1 MDFFIDFSVMG
12 SSLLSVL
19 QPINLLWI
27 LIGTVVGIIFGAVPG
42 LTATTAVALFTP
54 ITFDLNFTASFAF
67 LLGIYCGGY
76 YAGSIPAILI
86 NTPGAPG
93 NAATAL
99 DGHTLAKKGLAGK
112 ALSLSVTSSWFG
124 GVFSAICLLFFAPV
138 FTAMALKFGPQEYFS
153 VAVLGF
159 SAIASISGKSM
170 TKGLAAGMIGC
181 ALGCIGMDSIDGVP
195 RFTFGFIDLMGGIDI
210 LPALIGLFAL
220 TEVFSKT
227 ESLVRGQKDELLKAV
242 RVLPKFKEYWK
253 RKGLLLKSSMIGT
266 IVGAVPGTGPAIAAW
281 LSYNEAKRSS
291 KHPEEFGNGSEEG
304 IVACEA
310 ANNAVTGG
318 ALIPLITLGIPGDAV
333 TAVLLSA
340 LLIQGLTPGP
350 MMIVNHYDIV
360 TTMLWILLIANGLML
375 VFGLF
380 GSKWFSKILSIPT
393 PVLVP
398 IICVLCVA
406 GGFSVNNSTFDA
418 ALALMLGI
426 IGYAF
431 MKFGFPVAPMVLGMV
446 LGPIIEPYFRLAL
459 IGSDMNPLIFV
470 TSPLSCIF
478 LILTVIL
485 TWSMQRRSKSKAKKA
500 KAEKKP

>member
-1 MDFFIDFSVMG
+1 MDYIIDFGVMG
-12 SSLLSVL
+12 ASLLSL
-19 QPINLLWI
+19 MNPITLGWI
-27 LIGTVVGIIFGAVPG
+27 IIGVIVGIIFGAVPG

-54 ITFDLNFTASFAF
+54 ITFDLDFTNSFAF

-99 DGHTLAKKGLAGK
+99 DGNALAKMGKAGK

-124 GVFSAICLLFFAPV
+124 GTFSAICLLFFAPL

-159 SAIASISGKSM
+159 SAIASISGKSVM
-170 TKGLAAGMIGC
+170 KGLAAGMVGC
-181 ALGCIGMDSIDGVP
+181 VLGCIGMDPIDGVP
-195 RFTFGFIDLMGGIDI
+195 RFTFGFIDLMSGIDI

-227 ESLVRGQKDELLKAV
+227 ETMIRGQKDEIIASE
-242 RVLPKFKEYWK
+242 RVLPNFKEYWG
-253 RKGLLLKSSMIGT
+253 RKGILLKSSIIGT

-281 LSYNEAKRSS
+281 LSYNEAKRGS
-291 KHPEEFGNGSEEG
+291 KEPEKFGYGSEEG
-304 IVACEA
+304 VIACEA

-350 MMIVNHYDIV
+350 MMIVNNYDIV
-360 TTMLWILLIANGLML
+360 TTILWILIIGNLLML
-375 VFGLF
+375 LFGLF
-380 GSKWFSKILSIPT
+380 GSRYFSKILSIPSPILT
-393 PVLVP
+393 P

-406 GGFSVNNSTFDA
+406 GGFSVGNSTFDCLL
-418 ALALMLGI
+418 ALALGI
-426 IGYAF
+426 VGYGF

-459 IGSDMNPLIFV
+459 IGSDMDPTIFV
-470 TSPLSCIF
+470 TSPISCIF

-485 TWSMQRRSKSKAKKA
+485 TWSMNRKGGKKKTKKEKKA
-500 KAEKKP
+500 A

>member
-1 MDFFIDFSVMG
+1 MDFFIDFGVIG
-12 SSLLSVL
+12 SSFLSL
-19 QPINLLWI
+19 MHPITLGWI
-27 LIGTVVGIIFGAVPG
+27 VIGVVVGIIFGAVPG

-54 ITFDLNFTASFAF
+54 ITFDLDFTDSFAF

-99 DGHTLAKKGLAGK
+99 DGHALAVQGKAGK
-112 ALSLSVTSSWFG
+112 ALSVSVTSSWFG
-124 GVFSAICLLFFAPV
+124 GIFSAFMLLVFAPL
-138 FTAMALKFGPQEYFS
+138 FTKMALKFGPQEYFA

-170 TKGLAAGMIGC
+170 VKGLAAGMIGC
-181 ALGCIGMDSIDGVP
+181 VLGCIGMDPMDGIP
-195 RFTFGFIDLMGGIDI
+195 RFTFGILDLFSGIDI

-227 ESLVRGQKDELLKAV
+227 ESLKRGQKEEVLPSD

-253 RKGLLLKSSMIGT
+253 RKGILLKSSIIGT

-281 LSYNEAKRSS
+281 LSYNEAKRGS
-291 KHPEEFGNGSEEG
+291 KEPEKFGNGSEEG
-304 IVACEA
+304 IIACEA

-318 ALIPLITLGIPGDAV
+318 AIIPLITLGIPGDAV

-350 MMIVNHYDIV
+350 MMIVNNYDIV
-360 TTMLWILLIANGLML
+360 TTILWILIIANCLML

-380 GSKWFSKILSIPT
+380 GSKYFSKILSIPST
-393 PVLVP
+393 ILTP

-406 GGFSVNNSTFDA
+406 GGFSVGNSTFDCL
-418 ALALMLGI
+418 LALILGI
-426 IGYAF
+426 IGYGF

-459 IGSDMNPLIFV
+459 ISSDMDPMIFIK
-470 TSPLSCIF
+470 SPLSCLF

-485 TWSMQRRSKSKAKKA
+485 TWSMQRKGKGGKKEK
-500 KAEKKP
+500 KAEKAA

>member
-1 MDFFIDFSVMG
+1 MDFFIDFQVMG
-12 SSLLSVL
+12 SSLLSL
-19 QPINLLWI
+19 LNPITLAWI
-27 LIGTVVGIIFGAVPG
+27 VIGVIIGIIFGAVPG

-54 ITFDLNFTASFAF
+54 ITFDLSFTNSFAF

-99 DGHTLAKKGLAGK
+99 DGHALAKQGKAGK
-112 ALSLSVTSSWFG
+112 AMSLSVTSSWFG
-124 GVFSAICLLFFAPV
+124 GTFSAICLLFFAPV

-153 VAVLGF
+153 VAILGF

-170 TKGLAAGMIGC
+170 VKGLAAGMIGC
-181 ALGCIGMDSIDGVP
+181 ALGCIGMDSISGAP
-195 RFTFGFIDLMGGIDI
+195 RFTFGSVELMSGIDI

-220 TEVFSKT
+220 TEVFAKT
-227 ESLVRGQKDELLKAV
+227 EIIVKGQKDEVLHSG
-242 RVLPKFKEYWK
+242 RVLPRIKEYWK
-253 RKGLLLKSSMIGT
+253 RKAILLKSSIIGT

-281 LSYNEAKRSS
+281 LSYNEAKRAS
-291 KHPEEFGNGSEEG
+291 KDPDSFGKGSEEG
-304 IVACEA
+304 IIACEA

-350 MMIVNHYDIV
+350 MMIVNNYDIV
-360 TTMLWILLIANGLML
+360 TTILWILIIGNALML
-375 VFGLF
+375 LFGLF
-380 GSKWFSKILSIPT
+380 GSKYFSKILAIPA

-406 GGFSVNNSTFDA
+406 GGYSVNNSTFDA
-418 ALALMLGI
+418 LIALALGV
-426 IGYAF
+426 IGYGF

-485 TWSMQRRSKSKAKKA
+485 TWSMQRRSKPKKKT
-500 KAEKKP
+500 KAEK